1 MELAHSGLTTG
12 TSGLI
17 LIAGDSGCATMA
29 KNKSADDLCIE
40 KAMKI
45 LAQRISSATCFDN
58 PGDVSKYLMM
68 QASKKTHECFSVFF
82 LDAQNKLITL
92 EEMFRGT
99 LTQTSVYPK
108 EIVTRALELK
118 AASVLFSHNHP
129 SGSVQPSR
137 ADEALTHTLKASLKL
152 VDVVV
157 LDHIIVTS
165 SASFSMAAHGL
176 L

>member
-17 LIAGDSGCATMA
+17 LIAGDSGSMA
-29 KNKSADDLCIE
+29 QNKSEEDLCID
-40 KAMKI
+40 KAMEI
-45 LAQRISSATCFDN
+45 LAQRISSAPYFNDPSSAST
-58 PGDVSKYLMM
+58 YLMM
-68 QASKKTHECFSVFF
+68 HASKKTHECFWVIF
-82 LDAQNKLITL
+82 LDAQHQFISL

-99 LTQTSVYPK
+99 LTQTSVYPR
-108 EIVTRALELK
+108 EIVRRALEVN

-152 VDVVV
+152 VDVDV